1 VKTSAFFRLRLFLI
15 IWLTVISANVKSQ
28 NLQSWYFGLGANAT
42 YAPLQGLNT
51 ALNHYQNIRFDAANV
66 SPENE
71 TWINNMSEVNVMI
84 GPSISFGYMFKPEFN
99 LEFRYLDRFNSRT
112 SQVINSAGSV
122 ITRNFDFKSRSFGI
136 GMSKLFAAGKSDY
149 IVGSTFNMT
158 WFSIDGT
165 NIPDPNP
172 TSDTNYGA
180 TVFLKYIFNFS
191 EKSPFAI
198 VINPYV
204 QYHFTPIDFY
214 RFNQVINPV
223 TFRNV
228 DSGDLKGARSYFGLE
243 LQLNYFVFTRFNREE
258 LE

>member
-1 VKTSAFFRLRLFLI
+1 MIIFCILFAS
-15 IWLTVISANVKSQ
+15 TVYSQ
-28 NLQSWYFGLGANAT
+28 NLQSWYFGLGVNAA

-51 ALNHYQNIRFDAANV
+51 ALNHYQNIRFEAANI

-99 LEFRYLDRFNSRT
+99 LEFRYMDRFNSRT
-112 SQVINSAGSV
+112 SQVLNSAGSL
-122 ITRNFDFKSRSFGI
+122 ITRDFDFKSRSFGF
-136 GMSKLFAAGKSDY
+136 GLSRLFPAGKSDY
-149 IVGSTFNMT
+149 IVGSTINMT

-165 NIPDPNP
+165 NISDPKPVN
-172 TSDTNYGA
+172 DTNFGA
-180 TVFLKYIFNFS
+180 TLFVKYIFNFS
-191 EKSPFAI
+191 ETSPFAI

-214 RFNQVINPV
+214 RFNQAINPV

-258 LE
+258 LK